1 MKGTG
6 WMYYYLIHIQYL
18 GFRYHGWLKQPGL
31 KTVESMVEK
40 TAKFVLGHDRFKILG
55 TSRTDAKVSANHS
68 AFELFVEDALDM
80 DVLLMDFN
88 QHLPNDIKI
97 LKIESVSKDFNIIQA
112 PRVKEYAYLFSHG
125 EKNHPFCAPLMHSSK
140 ELLDIDLM
148 KQGAHLFKGKHNF
161 VRYCTKPGAKT
172 TFDREILV
180 SKIKENNILKANF
193 FPRKSYAYHIHA
205 RGFLRYQ
212 VRLIV
217 GQLLCLGR
225 CEISLNEI
233 KETLNGKDTQPL
245 RHIAPSSGL
254 ILNKVVFC

>member
-1 MKGTG
+1 MK
-6 WMYYYLIHIQYL
+6 MYYYLLHIQYL
-18 GFRYHGWLKQPGL
+18 GFRYHGWLKQPGM

-40 TAKFVLGHDRFKILG
+40 TAKFVLSHDRFKILG

-68 AFELFVEDALDM
+68 AFELSVAESLDM
-80 DVLLMDFN
+80 DALLMDFN
-88 QHLPNDIKI
+88 QNLPNDIKI

-112 PRVKEYAYLFSHG
+112 PKVKEYVYLFSHG

-140 ELLDIDLM
+140 DILDIELM

-161 VRYCTKPGAKT
+161 VRYCTKPGPET

-180 SKIKENNILKANF
+180 SKIEENTFLTANF
-193 FPRKSYAYHIHA
+193 FPGRSYAYHIHA

-212 VRLIV
+212 VRLIM

-225 CEISLNEI
+225 GETSLNKI
-233 KETLNGKDTQPL
+233 KETLTGKETQPL
-245 RHIAPSSGL
+245 RFIAPSSGL
-254 ILNKVVFC
+254 ILNKVLFC